1 MAEPPCSAAE
11 TTTSDAANSSTS
23 SASSSSG
30 SAHEESKDKIR
41 CENSEKKCKKRA
53 RDSGNKH
60 PVYRGVRMRSW
71 GKWVSE
77 IRQPRKK
84 SRIWLGTYPTAE
96 MAARAHDVA
105 ALSIKG
111 NSAIL
116 NFPQLSDSLP
126 RPASLSPRDVQA
138 AAAKA
143 AAMEELSPL
152 CSSYSSCTSSAATS
166 ISVSSSSC
174 EANAGSDELGEIIEL
189 PSLEGSYD
197 STESGSELAVVD
209 SAEGWLHPPW
219 WASDKD
225 FCEYFLDQVA
235 GGGGS
240 LIPCSFETLKW
251 AC

>member
-1 MAEPPCSAAE
+1 MAESAS
-11 TTTSDAANSSTS
+11 SDADAGAAADSSTS
-23 SASSSSG
+23 EEKEKSAF
-30 SAHEESKDKIR
+30 
-41 CENSEKKCKKRA
+41 ENNEKNCKKRP
-53 RDSGNKH
+53 RDSGHKH

-77 IRQPRKK
+77 IRQPKKK

-116 NFPQLSDSLP
+116 NFPQLSESLP

-143 AAMEELSPL
+143 AAMEELSTVCGGTSSSGAS
-152 CSSYSSCTSSAATS
+152 CSSSTATS
-166 ISVSSSSC
+166 ASVSSPSC

-189 PSLEGSYD
+189 PSLEGNYD
-197 STESGSELAVVD
+197 STKSGSELAVVD
-209 SAEGWLHPPW
+209 SVEGWLQPPW
-219 WASDKD
+219 WASDRD
-225 FCEYFLDQVA
+225 FSEYFLDQLA
-235 GGGGS
+235 GGGGGS
-240 LIPCSFETLKW
+240 LIPCSFEILN
-251 AC
+251 